1 MTRVRLQFFFILFLT
16 TSFVKAEGISF
27 KILNNVVKEVQA
39 GTSVNLMA
47 QFSNQEAR
55 EQLVEVRIK
64 ADEAGWKLLTDYSSL
79 ILPAGKNIRKIVG
92 IFVPYSQTAGSVAV
106 VLEVVEKTS
115 GRVIS
120 TESYEFA
127 VQPRYVV
134 AMDVV
139 SAPTQLFAG
148 DTSSIVFLL
157 RNESNLDVETKFSLR
172 VGGEVMSE
180 IIPIRKD
187 GSHLYRYPIKVE
199 KKLAANEQ
207 RSIMAN
213 VSIDGMDGTYKSTHL
228 QMDVFRVGQE
238 KFDAYN
244 RYNINI
250 TGIGAVTTAYGN
262 PIYSGM
268 FDVNGSG
275 FLGNPESNRQLD
287 FKIRGP
293 NRNGNPLFGMNDEY
307 FARYASKLLEVS
319 LGDYNYGMSN
329 LTESSRSGRG
339 VGLLVNLNQFS
350 IGGYYSIPR
359 YYPLIR
365 QIYSGYAMY
374 KWNEKNEVKAG
385 ILSKLDTLNHLVSM
399 VSVSARNRFFPWLN
413 TNFEISLGE
422 TGSKLQKAYRVGVSV
437 SSKRVGSSV
446 DYTYADTDFP
456 GYFKNT
462 QRLFS
467 YLTFNFSPLTLSLNF
482 NTSRT
487 NQALDTL
494 ASKPPITQGAGV
506 TTNVRFLKYFSLN
519 LGGMMSSSKED
530 SPVPLFDYQRYNG
543 RLGLNANF
551 NKFGLTL
558 HGDGGKLRN
567 YLVDN
572 GTTMTNFFTVN
583 LSSYVSIKN
592 YFMASGNVSY
602 QAGQKGITGSETMY
616 YGISLATDFSEKY
629 SFSLSYNSNFEWMY
643 YSSDRNLL
651 SLSLNAAIN
660 DNNKVAFTSN
670 YNLMKN
676 TLDNK
681 TFNAQLRFTHTLRV
695 PISKKKDVGALIGK
709 LVNMGVESVAGV
721 RVSLGGRIA
730 ITDKD
735 GNFKLGGIPVGEQT
749 LIVDGTSFGLHT
761 IPERA
766 GPYVVEIIPAKTINF
781 ELSVTKSARIEGVFQ
796 VEEDQRAN
804 QKGFIQV
811 NERLER
817 LVVEAS
823 SDKET
828 YRVLSDVDG
837 GFQFED
843 LRPGIWNVKV
853 YPNGLPKGYNLLT
866 PQFSITLAPE
876 QNEKIVVKVE
886 KKARQIQ
893 FQRKF

>member
-1 MTRVRLQFFFILFLT
+1 
-16 TSFVKAEGISF
+16 
-27 KILNNVVKEVQA
+27 
-39 GTSVNLMA
+39 MA
-47 QFSNQEAR
+47 QFSNQEAQQ
-55 EQLVEVRIK
+55 QLVEVRIK
-64 ADEAGWKLLTDYSSL
+64 ANEAGWKLLTDYTSL
-79 ILPAGKNIRKIVG
+79 VLPAGKQLRKIVG
-92 IFVPYSQTAGSVAV
+92 IFVPNNQTAGPVPV
-106 VLEVVEKTS
+106 VLEVVEKSS
-115 GRVIS
+115 GRVIA

-127 VQPRYVV
+127 VQPRYAV
-134 AMDVV
+134 AMDIV

-157 RNESNLDVETKFSLR
+157 RNESNLDVETQFSLR
-172 VGGEVMSE
+172 VGSEVKTE
-180 IIPIRKD
+180 KIRIKKD
-187 GSHLYRYPIKVE
+187 GLHMYRYPIKVE
-199 KKLAANEQ
+199 KNLATNEQ
-207 RSIMAN
+207 RSVMAN
-213 VSIDGMDGTYKSTHL
+213 ISIAGMDGTYKSAHL
-228 QMDVFRVGQE
+228 QIDVFRVGQE

-244 RYNINI
+244 RYHINVS
-250 TGIGAVTTAYGN
+250 GIGAVTTAYGN
-262 PIYSGM
+262 PVYSAM
-268 FDVNGSG
+268 FDVSGSG
-275 FLGNPESNRQLD
+275 FLGNPSLNRQLEI
-287 FKIRGP
+287 KMRGP

-307 FARYASKLLEVS
+307 YARFASKLLEIS

-339 VGLLVNLNQFS
+339 VGVLVIFNKFS
-350 IGGYYSIPR
+350 IGGYYSSPR

-365 QIYSGYAMY
+365 QIYSGYAIY
-374 KWNEKNEVKAG
+374 KWNDKNEVKAG
-385 ILSKLDTLNHLVSM
+385 VLSKLDTLDNSVSM
-399 VSVSARNRFFPWLN
+399 VSVSAKNRFFPWLN
-413 TNFEISLGE
+413 TNMEVSLGE
-422 TGSKLQKAYRVGVSV
+422 TDSKLQKAYRVGVSI
-437 SSKRVGSSV
+437 SSKWVGSSV

-456 GYFKNT
+456 GYFKNS
-462 QRLFS
+462 QRLYS
-467 YLTFNFSPLTLSLNF
+467 YLTFNISPFSLSFNF

-506 TTNVRFLKYFSLN
+506 TANLRFLKYFSFN

-530 SPVPLFDYQRYNG
+530 SPNPLFDYQRYNA
-543 RLGLNANF
+543 RFGLNAQF
-551 NKFGLTL
+551 SKLGITL

-567 YLVDN
+567 YLVEN
-572 GTTMTNFFTVN
+572 GTTMTDFFTVN
-583 LSSYVSIKN
+583 LSSYMSFKK

-616 YGISLATDFSEKY
+616 YGLNLTTDFSEKY

-660 DNNKVAFTSN
+660 ENNKLAISTN

-681 TFNAQLRFTHTLRV
+681 TFNAQLRYTHTLRV
-695 PISKKKDVGALIGK
+695 PISKKKDVGALNGK

-721 RVSLGGRIA
+721 RISLGGRIA

-735 GNFKLGGIPVGEQT
+735 GNFKFGGIPVGEHT
-749 LIVDGTSFGLHT
+749 LIVDGASFGLHT
-761 IPERA
+761 IPERG
-766 GPYVVEIIPAKTINF
+766 GPYIVEIIPAKTITF

-823 SDKET
+823 SDKEV

-837 GFQFED
+837 GFKFED
-843 LRPGIWNVKV
+843 LRPGNWNVKV

-866 PQFSITLAPE
+866 PQFSITLVPE

>member
-1 MTRVRLQFFFILFLT
+1 
-16 TSFVKAEGISF
+16 
-27 KILNNVVKEVQA
+27 
-39 GTSVNLMA
+39 
-47 QFSNQEAR
+47 
-55 EQLVEVRIK
+55 
-64 ADEAGWKLLTDYSSL
+64 
-79 ILPAGKNIRKIVG
+79 
-92 IFVPYSQTAGSVAV
+92 
-106 VLEVVEKTS
+106 
-115 GRVIS
+115 
-120 TESYEFA
+120 
-127 VQPRYVV
+127 
-134 AMDVV
+134 
-139 SAPTQLFAG
+139 
-148 DTSSIVFLL
+148 
-157 RNESNLDVETKFSLR
+157 
-172 VGGEVMSE
+172 
-180 IIPIRKD
+180 
-187 GSHLYRYPIKVE
+187 
-199 KKLAANEQ
+199 
-207 RSIMAN
+207 
-213 VSIDGMDGTYKSTHL
+213 
-228 QMDVFRVGQE
+228 
-238 KFDAYN
+238 
-244 RYNINI
+244 
-250 TGIGAVTTAYGN
+250 
-262 PIYSGM
+262 
-268 FDVNGSG
+268 
-275 FLGNPESNRQLD
+275 
-287 FKIRGP
+287 
-293 NRNGNPLFGMNDEY
+293 
-307 FARYASKLLEVS
+307 
-319 LGDYNYGMSN
+319 
-329 LTESSRSGRG
+329 
-339 VGLLVNLNQFS
+339 
-350 IGGYYSIPR
+350 
-359 YYPLIR
+359 
-365 QIYSGYAMY
+365 
-374 KWNEKNEVKAG
+374 
-385 ILSKLDTLNHLVSM
+385 
-399 VSVSARNRFFPWLN
+399 
-413 TNFEISLGE
+413 
-422 TGSKLQKAYRVGVSV
+422 
-437 SSKRVGSSV
+437 
-446 DYTYADTDFP
+446 
-456 GYFKNT
+456 
-462 QRLFS
+462 
-467 YLTFNFSPLTLSLNF
+467 
-482 NTSRT
+482 
-487 NQALDTL
+487 
-494 ASKPPITQGAGV
+494 
-506 TTNVRFLKYFSLN
+506 
-519 LGGMMSSSKED
+519 MSSSKED